1 MGPEEKVAPQ
11 ALQGDAQFEGPK
23 MNTTSEPLLHAWL
36 HLATTIDNVSI
47 SSGLTRNE
55 MMVCYSLYLQDQND
69 PENPLTPTQI
79 AQRTKIRK
87 SQVNRNLNQLEEKG
101 IITREHCQVD
111 RRRVFVHLNK
121 DKAHSF
127 EKEYRVGLDLVDEV
141 VDFLGVER
149 ANDIA
154 QAMEDVAT
162 MAEEHFPM
170 GPM

>member
-1 MGPEEKVAPQ
+1 
-11 ALQGDAQFEGPK
+11 

-47 SSGLTRNE
+47 SAGLTRNE
-55 MMVCYSLYLQDQND
+55 MMVCYALYLQDQRD
-69 PENPLTPTQI
+69 PSIPITPTQI

-101 IITREHCQVD
+101 IITREHSKVD

-121 DKAHSF
+121 DNVHAF
-127 EKEYRVGLDLVDEV
+127 EKEYKVGLDLVDEV
-141 VDFLGVER
+141 VKFLGVER

-154 QAMEDVAT
+154 RAMEDVAKL
-162 MAEEHFPM
+162 AEEQFPM